1 VVYGPA
7 APRPGLLFPLIS
19 RHCPQGGDL
28 VCPNRRSLFQRPFS
42 RGGINAMPKHV
53 QVALLAAAMLF
64 ACCAAGIARADAI
77 LLSATAGSGSMST
90 FGPAVSGTLASGYS
104 NSFGSQV
111 TGSPIVSGTNGGAQ
125 LNTFATVSHALGSDR
140 VITMSWRT
148 RTLNESYPWEPGG
161 NPTQPPMDIANLDFG
176 LASDV
181 VDMTGFAQGEKFVMQ
196 MSYVDTLFNE
206 AVESSLGCV
215 HINWLDPVSGLWRN
229 AVYGNTATEQGAVTN
244 YQGSWAAAGSPTT
257 LGSWGID
264 TTNNVVWAVL
274 DHNSE
279 FAVVPEPSSML
290 LLAAG
295 ALASLVRR
303 KNAK

>member
-1 VVYGPA
+1 M
-7 APRPGLLFPLIS
+7 LL
-19 RHCPQGGDL
+19 
-28 VCPNRRSLFQRPFS
+28 
-42 RGGINAMPKHV
+42 
-53 QVALLAAAMLF
+53 
-64 ACCAAGIARADAI
+64 ACCAAGVARADAI
-77 LLSATAGSGSMST
+77 MLSATAGSGSMLT
-90 FGPAVSGTLASGYS
+90 FGPTVSGTLASGSS
-104 NSFGSQV
+104 NSFGSYV

-125 LNTFATVSHALGSDR
+125 LGSWAAVSHALGSDR

-176 LASDV
+176 LSSDI
-181 VDMTGFAQGEKFVMQ
+181 VDLKGFAPGEKFVMQ
-196 MSYVDTLFNE
+196 MGYVDTLINE
-206 AVESSLGCV
+206 GVESSLGCI

-229 AVYGNTATEQGAVTN
+229 AVYGNTTTEQGAVAN
-244 YQGSWAAAGSPTT
+244 FHGSWAAAGSPTT
-257 LGSWGID
+257 LGSWGVD
-264 TTNNVVWAVL
+264 TVNNVAWAVL

>member
-1 VVYGPA
+1 
-7 APRPGLLFPLIS
+7 
-19 RHCPQGGDL
+19 
-28 VCPNRRSLFQRPFS
+28 
-42 RGGINAMPKHV
+42 MPKINRDV
-53 QVALLAAAMLF
+53 NLLAAALLL
-64 ACCAAGIARADAI
+64 ASCAAGVVRADAI
-77 LLSATAGSGSMST
+77 VLSATAGSGSMVT
-90 FGPAVSGTLASGYS
+90 FGPAVSGTLASGLS

-125 LNTFATVSHALGSDR
+125 LGSSATVTHELGSDK
-140 VITMSWRT
+140 VITMSWRV

-181 VDMTGFAQGEKFVMQ
+181 VDLKGFVPGEKFVMQ

-215 HINWLDPVSGLWRN
+215 HIDWLNPATGLWTN
-229 AVYGNTATEQGAVTN
+229 AVYGNTSKASGALEN
-244 YQGSWAAAGSPTT
+244 YQGSWAAAGSPMT

-264 TTNNVVWAVL
+264 TTNNIVWAVL

-295 ALASLVRR
+295 SLACLVRR
-303 KNAK
+303 RKR

>member
-1 VVYGPA
+1 M
-7 APRPGLLFPLIS
+7 PRSG
-19 RHCPQGGDL
+19 R
-28 VCPNRRSLFQRPFS
+28 
-42 RGGINAMPKHV
+42 A
-53 QVALLAAAMLF
+53 VAVFASALLLAA
-64 ACCAAGIARADAI
+64 CAASAVQADAI
-77 LLSATAGSGSMST
+77 LLSATAGSGSMVT
-90 FGPAVSGTLASGYS
+90 FGPTVSGTLASGSS

-125 LNTFATVSHALGSDR
+125 LGTFATVSHALGSDR
-140 VITMSWRT
+140 VITMSWRV

-181 VDMTGFAQGEKFVMQ
+181 VEMTGFSRGEKFVMQ

-215 HINWLDPVSGLWRN
+215 HINWLNPATGLWTN
-229 AVYGNTATEQGAVTN
+229 AVYGNTSKAGGAVEN
-244 YQGSWAAAGSPTT
+244 FQGSWAAAGSPTT

-295 ALASLVRR
+295 GLASLVRR
-303 KNAK
+303 RK

>member
-1 VVYGPA
+1 
-7 APRPGLLFPLIS
+7 
-19 RHCPQGGDL
+19 
-28 VCPNRRSLFQRPFS
+28 
-42 RGGINAMPKHV
+42 MPKHV

>member
-1 VVYGPA
+1 MSKHHPSVA
-7 APRPGLLFPLIS
+7 A
-19 RHCPQGGDL
+19 L
-28 VCPNRRSLFQRPFS
+28 V
-42 RGGINAMPKHV
+42 AAV
-53 QVALLAAAMLF
+53 LLAS
-64 ACCAAGIARADAI
+64 CAAGVARADAI
-77 LLSATAGSGSMST
+77 MLSATAGSGSMVT
-90 FGPAVSGTLASGYS
+90 FGPAVSGTLASGSS

-125 LNTFATVSHALGSDR
+125 LGSFATVSHALGSDR

-181 VDMTGFAQGEKFVMQ
+181 VDLKGFAPGEKFVMQ
-196 MSYVDTLFNE
+196 MSYVDTLINE
-206 AVESSLGCV
+206 AVESSLGCI
-215 HINWLDPVSGLWRN
+215 HINWLDPVSGLWLN
-229 AVYGNTATEQGAVTN
+229 AVYGNTTTEQGAVTN
-244 YQGSWAAAGSPTT
+244 YHGSWAAAGSPTT

-279 FAVVPEPSSML
+279 FAVVPEPSGML

-295 ALASLVRR
+295 AVASLGRRR
-303 KNAK
+303 K

>member
-1 VVYGPA
+1 MSKHHPSVA
-7 APRPGLLFPLIS
+7 A
-19 RHCPQGGDL
+19 L
-28 VCPNRRSLFQRPFS
+28 V
-42 RGGINAMPKHV
+42 
-53 QVALLAAAMLF
+53 AAMLL
-64 ACCAAGIARADAI
+64 AWCAAGVARADAI
-77 LLSATAGSGSMST
+77 MLSATAGSGSMTT
-90 FGPAVSGTLASGYS
+90 FGPTVSGTLASGSS
-104 NSFGSQV
+104 NWFGSQV

-125 LNTFATVSHALGSDR
+125 LGSFATVSHALGSDR

-181 VDMTGFAQGEKFVMQ
+181 VDLKGFAPGEKFVMQ
-196 MSYVDTLFNE
+196 MSYVDTLINE
-206 AVESSLGCV
+206 AVESSLGCI
-215 HINWLDPVSGLWRN
+215 HINWLDPVSGLWLN
-229 AVYGNTATEQGAVTN
+229 AVYGNTTTEQGAVTN
-244 YQGSWAAAGSPTT
+244 YHGSWAAAGSPTT

-295 ALASLVRR
+295 AVASLGRRR
-303 KNAK
+303 K